1 MYAGETGYPMEHCHS
16 GKIPDRFDMVVVV
29 AWTERMTLE
38 KVVVVVGKSRKKPGV
53 VIHVAR

>member
-1 MYAGETGYPMEHCHS
+1 MEHCHS